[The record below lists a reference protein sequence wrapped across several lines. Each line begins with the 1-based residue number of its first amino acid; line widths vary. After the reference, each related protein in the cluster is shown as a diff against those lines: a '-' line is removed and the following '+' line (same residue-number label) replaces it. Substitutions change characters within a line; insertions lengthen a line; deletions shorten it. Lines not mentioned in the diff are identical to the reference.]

1 MYGINLQLLNSKLEI
16 SIFTICLK
24 SYILRKTCGFCAN
37 CAKLKFR
44 FICNIS
50 QKIFPVLRKKIA
62 QNSLRF
68 MRKNSAK
75 VRKKKLRE
83 ILRKRFSHFV
93 ETLFVTSI
101 CVLVINM
108 QFQEKK
114 VPTSDLA
121 EIWHWLSRLGQ
132 MRKDIFF
139 RSLELSSS
147 EVKMLFNVANDM
159 SSIKIMLLV
168 MKNIVPCKEKLTTFY

>member
-1 MYGINLQLLNSKLEI
+1 MRFLRK
-16 SIFTICLK
+16 
-24 SYILRKTCGFCAN
+24 LRKTKISFHLQHFAKKYFRFCA
-37 CAKLKFR
+37 
-44 FICNIS
+44 
-50 QKIFPVLRKKIA
+50 KKIA